1 MQHLTALWRDSS
13 TEQRFMEASLAYAAG
28 KPFLSDEQFDELKR
42 KLRKQNS
49 RVVQQ
54 VRTLPYLGAR
64 FKGVE
69 IWNESCTGYGLQQVV
84 RGWVSFA
91 TPLHTTLP

>member
-1 MQHLTALWRDSS
+1 
-13 TEQRFMEASLAYAAG
+13 MEASLAYAAG

-54 VRTLPYLGAR
+54 VRTLPHLGIR

-69 IWNESCTGYGLQQVV
+69 IWVESLHRIWVFSQWSEAEFHLQ
-84 RGWVSFA
+84 
-91 TPLHTTLP
+91 

>member
-54 VRTLPYLGAR
+54 VRTLPYLGLR
-64 FKGVE
+64 FKGAGM
-69 IWNESCTGYGLQQVV
+69 ESGYKAAQFKFLF
-84 RGWVSFA
+84 S
-91 TPLHTTLP
+91 